1 MNMATNAP
9 DLRHLHSG
17 GTIGN
22 LVVNA
27 IARFGDQPAIADGK
41 VRWSY
46 REFGDTVGRF
56 ISLFRSLGL
65 KKGSA
70 LSILAS
76 TALLAGC
83 GGFESQRIVDQ
94 TNAMKAP
101 ADAYH
106 QALYDGY
113 VEHMTFEQDK
123 MMNYTSAI
131 AHARKAEMAAHGQTP
146 PIASLGKSEE
156 SKKAQK
162 NAAKNRTS
170 EAMKRIMP

>member
-1 MNMATNAP
+1 MNMAMNSP

-27 IARFGDQPAIADGK
+27 VARFGDQPALADGK

-46 REFGDTVGRF
+46 REFGDTMGRF

-76 TALLAGC
+76 NRAEAWAAICAALVMGC
-83 GGFESQRIVDQ
+83 ATRRCIRWRRR
-94 TNAMKAP
+94 T
-101 ADAYH
+101 
-106 QALYDGY
+106 
-113 VEHMTFEQDK
+113 
-123 MMNYTSAI
+123 I
-131 AHARKAEMAAHGQTP
+131 TP
-146 PIASLGKSEE
+146 LL
-156 SKKAQK
+156 SKTP
-162 NAAKNRTS
+162 RS
-170 EAMKRIMP
+170 IF